1 MCNEFSIYLGQD
13 WEKNANSSS
22 DADKPKK
29 VKVAMN
35 NIAGQDAEVKLEGN
49 DKDFPIPKDGKAT
62 ITITTSNDTSTF
74 SAKDK
79 EGNNLMV
86 NGKEK
91 IEISNDDAAPISLV
105 VHKKGILSKLLLSAN
120 YHSTSI
126 NF

>member
-1 MCNEFSIYLGQD
+1 MIYLGQD

-105 VHKKGILSKLLLSAN
+105 VHKKGIYFKQV
-120 YHSTSI
+120 I
-126 NF
+126 VIG